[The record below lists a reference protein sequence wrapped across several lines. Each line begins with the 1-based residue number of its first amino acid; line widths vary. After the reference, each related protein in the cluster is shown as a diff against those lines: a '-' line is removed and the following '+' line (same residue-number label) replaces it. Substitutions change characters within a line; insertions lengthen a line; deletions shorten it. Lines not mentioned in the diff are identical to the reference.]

1 MADESAPVALA
12 RRSLEH
18 YLAGRG
24 YLPVPDGLPDYLRGQ
39 AGVFVSFKNRGE
51 LRGCI
56 GTFAPTQPDIAA
68 EIIHNAV
75 SAGTQ
80 DPRFHPVAAAE
91 LPELDVSVDI
101 LSAPER
107 VDSLGDLDA
116 KKYGVIVRRGRRSGL
131 LLPDLAGVE
140 SVEEQVA
147 IAMQKAGIAPH
158 EEIELYR
165 FTVTRYGKE

>member
-1 MADESAPVALA
+1 MAEESAPVRLA
-12 RRSLEH
+12 RQSLEH
-18 YLAGRG
+18 YLGRDG
-24 YLPVPDGLPDYLRGQ
+24 YLAAPDEPPPELSGQ
-39 AGVFVSFKNRGE
+39 AGVFVSLKKRGH

-56 GTFAPTQPDIAA
+56 GTFGPTQPTIAA

-80 DPRFHPVAAAE
+80 DPRFPPVTAAE
-91 LPELDVSVDI
+91 LPDIDVSVDI

-107 VDSLGDLDA
+107 VDSLDDLDP

-131 LLPDLAGVE
+131 LLPDLEGVD
-140 SVEEQVA
+140 SVAEQVG
-147 IAMQKAGIAPH
+147 IAMQKAGIRPE

-165 FTVTRYGKE
+165 FSVTRYGKE

>member
-1 MADESAPVALA
+1 MAGESAPVALA

-24 YLPVPDGLPDYLRGQ
+24 YLPAPDGLPDCLRGQ
-39 AGVFVSFKNRGE
+39 AGVFVSLKKGGE

-80 DPRFHPVAAAE
+80 DPRFDPIEAAE
-91 LPELDVSVDI
+91 LPALDVSVDI

-107 VDSLGDLDA
+107 VDSLAALDA

-131 LLPDLAGVE
+131 LLPDLDGVDT
-140 SVEEQVA
+140 VEEQVA
-147 IAMQKAGIAPH
+147 IAMRKAGLAPH